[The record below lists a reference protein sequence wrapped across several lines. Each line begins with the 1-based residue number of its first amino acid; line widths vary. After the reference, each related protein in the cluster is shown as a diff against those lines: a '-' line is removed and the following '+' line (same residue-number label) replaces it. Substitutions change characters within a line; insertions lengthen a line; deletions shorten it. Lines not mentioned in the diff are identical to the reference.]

1 MPFPLLAIILRPV
14 FVTNLQDLGLE
25 PMVRRDFQGRL
36 GQRHRREDVGGG
48 VDEVLAQVDPGSN
61 RLRGIKTLGPLPA
74 KTQQKI
80 SDFRKTKSYT
90 LQ

>member
-1 MPFPLLAIILRPV
+1 MV
-14 FVTNLQDLGLE
+14 FGDLN
-25 PMVRRDFQGRL
+25 GRL
-36 GQRHRREDVGGG
+36 RKRHRREDVGGG